1 MKRTNVFIIT
11 GFLFLFLSISGA
23 SFAQETKKEQAA
35 KMLTDTMKTQL
46 SLNDDQYKQ
55 VYDINLDFISKL
67 GAAKQDAGGKMA
79 KFKKMKEVDQ
89 DRDAAMKKIL
99 TEDQFKSFQEHK
111 KENRKELK
119 DRYRNKQ

>member
-1 MKRTNVFIIT
+1 MKRTNVSVIT

-23 SFAQETKKEQAA
+23 SFAQGTRKEQAA

-67 GAAKQDAGGKMA
+67 SAAKQDAGVKMA
-79 KFKKMKEVDQ
+79 KFRKMKEADR
-89 DRDAAMKKIL
+89 DRDATMKKIL
-99 TEDQFKSFQEHK
+99 TDDQFKSYQEHK
-111 KENRKELK
+111 QENKKELK